1 MAALVWN
8 PPAPTLVLPGA
19 FPDSFEVLVF
29 QSEGGTRL
37 VAAIELVSPGNKDR
51 AEARRAFVI
60 KCAAYLQRGIGLIV
74 VDIVT
79 ARQRGRALAAALGF
93 SGSDLTVIAT
103 AISELARN
111 IIEYATTGEIVLS
124 QDDSDGRP
132 GIVIVARD
140 EGPGIPDV
148 SRALSAGYSTGPGLG
163 LGLPG
168 VRRLMD
174 DFEITSDT
182 GHGTTVA
189 VRKWLP

>member
-1 MAALVWN
+1 MSSN
-8 PPAPTLVLPGA
+8 P
-19 FPDSFEVLVF
+19 
-29 QSEGGTRL
+29 
-37 VAAIELVSPGNKDR
+37 R
-51 AEARRAFVI
+51 ADAGPREES
-60 KCAAYLQRGIGLIV
+60 V
-74 VDIVT
+74 VPISSSADIVT

-93 SGSDLTVIAT
+93 AGSDLTLIAT

-111 IIEYATTGEIVLS
+111 IIEYATAGEIVLS
-124 QDDSDGRP
+124 HEDTNGRP

-174 DFEITSDT
+174 DFEITSNA
-182 GHGTTVA
+182 GRGTTVS

>member
-1 MAALVWN
+1 MSSN
-8 PPAPTLVLPGA
+8 PRREPGR
-19 FPDSFEVLVF
+19 PPES
-29 QSEGGTRL
+29 
-37 VAAIELVSPGNKDR
+37 
-51 AEARRAFVI
+51 
-60 KCAAYLQRGIGLIV
+60 V
-74 VDIVT
+74 VPISSSADIVT

-111 IIEYATTGEIVLS
+111 IIEYATTGEIVLG
-124 QDDSDGRP
+124 QENADGRP

-148 SRALSAGYSTGPGLG
+148 SRAMSAGYSTGLGLG

-174 DFEITSDT
+174 DFEISSDA
-182 GHGTTVA
+182 GHGTTVS

>member
-1 MAALVWN
+1 MSSSR
-8 PPAPTLVLPGA
+8 AP
-19 FPDSFEVLVF
+19 
-29 QSEGGTRL
+29 
-37 VAAIELVSPGNKDR
+37 R
-51 AEARRAFVI
+51 AEPDPRA
-60 KCAAYLQRGIGLIV
+60 ASV
-74 VDIVT
+74 VPISSSADIVT
-79 ARQRGRALAAALGF
+79 ARQQGRALASSVGF

-111 IIEYATTGEIVLS
+111 IIEYAKTGEIVLS
-124 QDDSDGRP
+124 QDEADGRP

-148 SRALSAGYSTGPGLG
+148 ARALSAGYSTGMGLG

-174 DFEITSDT
+174 EFDITSNV
-182 GHGTTVA
+182 GRGTTVA